1 MPCWLFKSEPD
12 EYSIDDLKRD
22 QSTMWNGIRNYQA
35 RNFLRDQ
42 VQQGDDVLFYHSS
55 CKPTAI
61 VGTAKIIRS
70 AYADPSQFDPS
81 SPYFDAKSK
90 PEAPRWVCVD
100 IAFEAALEQP
110 ITLDRIKTIPAL
122 GEMMLVKQGRLS
134 VQPVTEEEK
143 RLILTLTREH

>member
-100 IAFEAALEQP
+100 IAFEAALKQP